1 MAYSEELADR
11 VRAVLAPNPD
21 LAERKM
27 FGGIAFMVAGN
38 MCCGVMDDDLIVRL
52 DPEEAERAL
61 GEPHTRPFE
70 FTGRPMKGFLFVSAD
85 GVASEEA
92 LAGWVEAAL
101 GFASALPAKG

>member
-11 VRAVLAPNPD
+11 VREVLAPNPD

-27 FGGIAFMVAGN
+27 FGGIGFMVAGN

-61 GEPHTRPFE
+61 GEQHTRPFE
-70 FTGRPMKGFLFVSAD
+70 FTGRPMKGFLFVSAE

-101 GFASALPAKG
+101 AFASSLPAKA